1 MAYNQFSLS
10 KVKKD
15 FDLAVD
21 ETRNLF
27 ADVGAIAPSGFLQ
40 QVLEEYIPLATVIN
54 TEKARSE
61 LIIAPVMME
70 VRRQTG
76 NRVSLFS
83 GSAFDVDQERG
94 LSGYCDFILSAS
106 REQIEITAPVV
117 TVVEAK
123 KEDIIGGVGQCI
135 ATMVAAQIF
144 NERVGNEINTV
155 YGVVTSGTN
164 WRFLTLAGAVVYVD
178 LIEYYV
184 NRVDKILGILLLPV
198 SALMT

>member
-40 QVLEEYIPLATVIN
+40 QALEEYIPLATVIN

-178 LIEYYV
+178 LIEYYID
-184 NRVDKILGILLLPV
+184 RVDKILGILLLPM

>member
-164 WRFLTLAGAVVYVD
+164 WRFLTLARAVVYVD